1 MPLKLTK
8 IAPDVLTTQGDILI
22 RDAAGYA
29 RLGYG
34 TSGYLLKTQGIGANP
49 YWAALVAADIPALD
63 AAKITSGTFNQARI
77 PWTLIPATGVIIGA
91 DVELDRA
98 SKYGTHLLHSVDDV
112 ELEYPSRLSV
122 GTIERWESDT
132 DTCITVNYWGYNR
145 AFTRFRDLTIF
156 DGKGVLLANFK
167 GSDKT
172 LIVYGGYLS
181 SDGTAGKTEAVAV
194 AKVGGG
200 TRTLNFKNGLYVG
213 YADS

>member
-49 YWAALVAADIPALD
+49 YWAALAAADIPVLD
-63 AAKITSGTFNQARI
+63 ASKITSGTFDQARI
-77 PWTLIPATGVIIGA
+77 PWGSIPASGIAIGA
-91 DVELDRA
+91 DVALDRKQA
-98 SKYGTHLLHSVDDV
+98 DRLRTVDDF
-112 ELEYPSRLSV
+112 EMEWPARLSIQA
-122 GTIERWESDT
+122 IERWESDT
-132 DTCITVNYWGYNR
+132 DTGFSVNYYGYNKG
-145 AFTRFRDLTIF
+145 FTRFRDMSIY
-156 DGKGVLLANFK
+156 DGKGALLANFK